1 MSEQNKAL
9 VRRFVEAVQNAHDLG
24 PLEELFSPQYV
35 DHSGML
41 SPELSVGLEGVKQFF
56 TGMFAAFPDA
66 HVLVHDQVAEGD
78 KVVTRKTFNG
88 THKGDFMG
96 IPATNKRVEFGI
108 IDIMRVSNGR
118 IAEHWAVADLMS
130 MMQQIGVIPSPG
142 QS

>member
-1 MSEQNKAL
+1 MHT
-9 VRRFVEAVQNAHDLG
+9 F
-24 PLEELFSPQYV
+24 
-35 DHSGML
+35 
-41 SPELSVGLEGVKQFF
+41 
-56 TGMFAAFPDA
+56 
-66 HVLVHDQVAEGD
+66 LVHDQVAEGD